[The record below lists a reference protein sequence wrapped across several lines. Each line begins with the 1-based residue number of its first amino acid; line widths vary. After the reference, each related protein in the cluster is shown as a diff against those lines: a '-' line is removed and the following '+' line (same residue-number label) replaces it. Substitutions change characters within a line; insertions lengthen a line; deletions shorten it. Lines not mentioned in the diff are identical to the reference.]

1 MLNPRIKTHLLSK
14 YPEELVD
21 SLLAAYVEVLTNY
34 RIEKWKPSELDAGH
48 FVEAARRIIEKELFG
63 KFTPLSKS
71 MGSFSPTVL
80 SKYESASGDE
90 TFRILTP
97 RVLFSIYCIRN
108 KRGVGH
114 ISLISPN
121 KLDATYILNSTKWV
135 LAELIRVAISADADE
150 AHELTNYI
158 LEREVDLIWDDG
170 ESFMILSNKLKA
182 EQKILLSLYK
192 RDRIDIEELRVL
204 IGYKNKTNFKKLSE
218 KLKSK
223 NLIDITVDSRCKL
236 SPLGI
241 KEAECIV
248 ENT

>member
-1 MLNPRIKTHLLSK
+1 MLNPRIKTHLISK